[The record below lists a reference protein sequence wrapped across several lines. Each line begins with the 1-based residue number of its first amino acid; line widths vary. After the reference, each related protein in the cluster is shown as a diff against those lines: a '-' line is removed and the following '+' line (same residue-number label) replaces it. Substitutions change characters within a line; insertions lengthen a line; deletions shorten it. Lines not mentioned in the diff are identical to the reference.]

1 MKTRKVGE
9 ANYEAAETGT
19 KYVTWATDYSG
30 SDLEK
35 GAVQVRTSASGMS
48 FTSKIQGILG
58 STDQSVWADLTTAQ
72 NDDYYHKDIPLVR
85 YHRAEIVMTT
95 NPNGGDVEVWV
106 LE

>member
-1 MKTRKVGE
+1 M
-9 ANYEAAETGT
+9 
-19 KYVTWATDYSG
+19 
-30 SDLEK
+30 
-35 GAVQVRTSASGMS
+35 
-48 FTSKIQGILG
+48 G

-85 YHRAEIVMTT
+85 YHRAEIIMTT